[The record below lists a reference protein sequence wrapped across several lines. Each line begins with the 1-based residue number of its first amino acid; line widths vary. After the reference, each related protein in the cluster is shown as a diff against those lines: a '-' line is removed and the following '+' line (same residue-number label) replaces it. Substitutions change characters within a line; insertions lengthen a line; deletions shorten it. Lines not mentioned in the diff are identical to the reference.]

1 MPASS
6 ASAGKVLMRI
16 LDRHRASAALLC
28 TVLVGCGSELPDLTV
43 TADHKD
49 GCVDAK
55 PQVELLNAKIVN
67 AGPGAVVLEGDDTK
81 PWVIARPSLPTPDWA
96 RRYVGDARKTLN
108 PGDSVSIPI
117 KVIVPPHPDNAPYKL
132 IVEVDPKNA
141 YPETDETNNEYAI
154 PVPPAPCS

>member
-117 KVIVPPHPDNAPYKL
+117 KVIVPPHPDNAPDKL

-141 YPETDETNNEYAI
+141 YPETDETNNEFAI

>member
-132 IVEVDPKNA
+132 IIEVDPKNA
-141 YPETDETNNEYAI
+141 YPETDETNNEFAI
-154 PVPPAPCS
+154 PVPPAPCN

>member
-1 MPASS
+1 MRKLDRHW
-6 ASAGKVLMRI
+6 ASAG
-16 LDRHRASAALLC
+16 LLC
-28 TVLVGCGSELPDLTV
+28 TVLAGCGGELPDLTV
-43 TADHKD
+43 SADHKD
-49 GCVDAK
+49 ACVNAK

-108 PGDSVSIPI
+108 PGESVSIPI

-141 YPETDETNNEYAI
+141 YAETDETNNEFAI
-154 PVPPAPCS
+154 PVPPAPCN

>member
-141 YPETDETNNEYAI
+141 YPETDETNNEFAI
-154 PVPPAPCS
+154 PVPPAPCN